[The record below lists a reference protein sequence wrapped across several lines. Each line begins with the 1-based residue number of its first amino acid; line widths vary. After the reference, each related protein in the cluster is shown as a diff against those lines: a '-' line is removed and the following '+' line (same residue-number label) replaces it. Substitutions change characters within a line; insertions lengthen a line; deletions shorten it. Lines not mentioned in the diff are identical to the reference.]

1 MIKDQPKTKAPLL
14 DFLNAATRLSGP
26 NEVPDMRFVIFTKY
40 LLRSLTPESHF
51 KNKSLLNA
59 ALNKKTKKI
68 KLKM

>member
-1 MIKDQPKTKAPLL
+1 
-14 DFLNAATRLSGP
+14 
-26 NEVPDMRFVIFTKY
+26 